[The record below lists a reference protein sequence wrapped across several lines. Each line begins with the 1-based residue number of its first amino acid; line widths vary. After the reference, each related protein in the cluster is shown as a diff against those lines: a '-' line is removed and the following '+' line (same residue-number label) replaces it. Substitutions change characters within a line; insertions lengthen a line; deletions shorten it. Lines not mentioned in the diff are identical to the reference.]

1 MKEEGRKMNL
11 EQNNKGWSNPFL
23 RIGAALFVFMLLQN
37 VLQMAMGSLVKRFI
51 PCFMESS
58 WCQYIIIIISTYVI
72 GTPVAYMMIRSMP
85 VADRRKT
92 EKKPLK
98 WYTLPMLLAVC
109 MTVMNLLGVVGMV
122 INGLIGLL
130 VGGTSLNP
138 LASSIGGNGIIPT
151 VITIGILAPI
161 MEELLFR
168 EAILERLRVYS
179 DLTAII
185 VTSVFFG
192 LLHGNIQQIIYTI
205 PFGMILAYVKVKTN
219 DIRYS
224 VGLHMAVNLLG
235 SVLIPNL
242 SGSGNQYLVMV
253 AELIMIGCYML
264 GIISVILGFTL
275 KWVDF
280 SKLSKGEIQ
289 LEHPVRAFFGNI
301 GVILYILL
309 SILSC
314 VSVVLTM
321 K

>member
-1 MKEEGRKMNL
+1 MNL

-23 RIGAALFVFMLLQN
+23 RIGVALFVLMLLQN
-37 VLQMAMGSLVKRFI
+37 ILQMAMAALVERFI
-51 PCFMESS
+51 PGFMESS
-58 WCQYIIIIISTYVI
+58 WCQYSRIIISTYVI
-72 GTPVAYMMIRSMP
+72 GTPVAYMIVRSMP
-85 VADRRKT
+85 VTKKER
-92 EKKPLK
+92 KPLR
-98 WYTLPMLLAVC
+98 WYTLPMLLATC
-109 MTVMNLLGVVGMV
+109 MTVMQLLAVVGLV
-122 INGLIGLL
+122 INGLIGRL

-138 LASSIGGNGIIPT
+138 FESSIGGNALIPT
-151 VITIGILAPI
+151 VITIGILGPI

-168 EAILERLRVYS
+168 EVLLERLRVYS

-185 VTSVFFG
+185 VTSVCFG

-224 VGLHMAVNLLG
+224 IGLHMAVNLLG
-235 SVLIPNL
+235 SILIPNL
-242 SGSGNQYLVMV
+242 SGSGNQYLMMV
-253 AELIMIGCYML
+253 AGLVMIGCYML
-264 GIISVILGFTL
+264 GIVSVVLGFVL

-280 SKLSKGEIQ
+280 SKLEKGEIQ

-301 GVILYILL
+301 GMILYILL

-314 VSVVLTM
+314 VSVILTM

>member
-1 MKEEGRKMNL
+1 M
-11 EQNNKGWSNPFL
+11 
-23 RIGAALFVFMLLQN
+23 
-37 VLQMAMGSLVKRFI
+37 
-51 PCFMESS
+51 
-58 WCQYIIIIISTYVI
+58 I